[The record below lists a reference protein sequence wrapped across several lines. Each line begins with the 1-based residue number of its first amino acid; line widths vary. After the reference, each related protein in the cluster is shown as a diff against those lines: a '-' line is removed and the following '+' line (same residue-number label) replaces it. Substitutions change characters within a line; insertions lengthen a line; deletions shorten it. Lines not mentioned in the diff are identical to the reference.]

1 MPLSLPLALDAM
13 GGDNAPET
21 VLRGAEMALVR
32 HPSLRFLMFGRND
45 AVWPLLDDIPALKE
59 RTEFVHTESAVANHD
74 KPSVAVR
81 QGRQSSMRLAID
93 AVQEGKAFGVVSAGN
108 TGALMAMSKI
118 VLKTL
123 PGIPRPAIA
132 ALFPT
137 QKGECVMLDLGANV
151 ECDAR
156 DLFHFAIMGDAFAR
170 AVLGL
175 RQPRIGILNV
185 GSEELKGHEEVKAA
199 YQILKDSGLDLNF
212 IGFVEGN
219 HIPEGVADV
228 VVTDGFTGNVALKTA
243 EGTARLI
250 RTYLKGAFT
259 ATWRARLAAML
270 GKPALEAVKAKLDER
285 KRNGAMF
292 LGLNGI
298 AIKSHGSADAYSF
311 CNAVSVA
318 VELGEHRINEKIMR
332 ELRLYDEAH
341 PAAAADPFASEQAG
355 SAGV

>member
-1 MPLSLPLALDAM
+1 MALSLPLALDAM
-13 GGDNAPET
+13 GGDSAPAA
-21 VLRGAEMALVR
+21 VIGGASMALVR
-32 HPSLRFLMFGRND
+32 HPGVRFQLYGSKD
-45 AVWPLLDDIPALKE
+45 VVLPLVEADKALLARSE
-59 RTEFVHTESAVANHD
+59 IIHAPHAIANHD
-74 KPSVAVR
+74 KPSVALR
-81 QGRQSSMRLAID
+81 QGKQSSMRMAID
-93 AVQEGKAFGVVSAGN
+93 AVASGSAFGVVSAGN

-123 PGIPRPAIA
+123 PGIARPAIA

-137 QKGECVMLDLGANV
+137 LRGECVMLDLGANV

-175 RQPRIGILNV
+175 PKPKIALLNV
-185 GSEELKGHEEVKAA
+185 GSEEMKGHDEIKAA
-199 YQILKDSGLDLNF
+199 YQMLKESCLDIDF

-250 RTYLKGAFT
+250 RTYIKDSFKSTL
-259 ATWRARLAAML
+259 RSRLAALM
-270 GKPALEAVKAKLDER
+270 GRPALLAVKDKLDER

-298 AIKSHGSADAYSF
+298 AVKSHGSADAFSF
-311 CNAVSVA
+311 CNAISVA
-318 VELGEHRINEKIMR
+318 VELGEHGINKKILS
-332 ELRLYDEAH
+332 ELRLYDETH
-341 PAAAADPFASEQAG
+341 PGGVADPFSSQFSPGER
-355 SAGV
+355 V